1 MRRAALLLLL
11 AFRLPAETVDI
22 GVFTLF
28 RPTELRIESAG
39 TPLVLADGAI
49 SVTLEG
55 RRSADIHL
63 SSNRSA
69 IHVAARD
76 GSPAE
81 FILSIP
87 GKIRRGFHGTLT
99 IQAGAQ
105 VLRSIVSMDLETA
118 VASVVAAESR
128 PGTPFEALKAQAV
141 VARSYYVASPARHDG
156 FEYCDTTHCQFLRE
170 PPSANSPAALAAI
183 ETRGLVLSYR
193 GKAFPALYSGSCGGE
208 TRSLAE
214 PGVGYPYFAVRCDYC
229 RRHRRG
235 VIEGH
240 RLGLCQRGAAGMAAQ
255 GASAR
260 EILDHYYPSVTIEQA
275 SADTLAKLR

>member
-1 MRRAALLLLL
+1 MKRAALLLLL
-11 AFRLPAETVDI
+11 ALRLPAETVDV

-55 RRSADIHL
+55 RQSAEIHL
-63 SSNRSA
+63 SSNRSV

-76 GSPAE
+76 GSPADYN
-81 FILSIP
+81 LSIP
-87 GKIRRGFHGTLT
+87 GKIRRRFQGSLT
-99 IQAGAQ
+99 IQPGAHY
-105 VLRSIVSMDLETA
+105 LRAIVSMDLETA

-128 PGTPFEALKAQAV
+128 PGTPFEALKAQAL
-141 VARSYYVASPARHDG
+141 VARSYYAASPARHDR

-170 PPSANSPAALAAI
+170 PPSANSPAARAAI

-193 GKAFPALYSGSCGGE
+193 GKIFPALYSASCGGE
-208 TRSLAE
+208 TRALAE
-214 PGVGYPYFAVRCDYC
+214 PGFGYPYFAVHCDYC
-229 RRHRRG
+229 RRHRQG
-235 VIEGH
+235 VVEGH
-240 RLGLCQRGAAGMAAQ
+240 QLGLCQRGAAGMAAQ

-275 SADTLAKLR
+275 SPATLARLH